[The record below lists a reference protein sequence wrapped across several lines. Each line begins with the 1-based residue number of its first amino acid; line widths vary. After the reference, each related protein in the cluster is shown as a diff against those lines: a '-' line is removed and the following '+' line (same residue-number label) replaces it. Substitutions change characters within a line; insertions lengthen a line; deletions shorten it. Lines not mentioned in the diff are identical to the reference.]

1 MKKLYWKPEI
11 EVIKLELKDL
21 LRVSGDLGD
30 DADEPARARMY
41 SGELDDDW
49 DDSYEEE

>member
-1 MKKLYWKPEI
+1 MKKQYWKPEI

-30 DADEPARARMY
+30 DADEPARARMFN
-41 SGELDDDW
+41 GEFDGDW
-49 DDSYEEE
+49 DDSYEE